1 MGVLVVIQIIVSIL
15 LIVAILLQSQGGG
28 LSPVFGGGGEMFRSK
43 RNIEK
48 FLFTSTAVL
57 AAILGIISIILLI
70 PR

>member
-1 MGVLVVIQIIVSIL
+1 MTFLVILQIIVSIL

-48 FLFTSTAVL
+48 FLFTSTAIL
-57 AAILGIISIILLI
+57 AFLLAVISIILLI